1 MKTFIKYVL
10 ILGVLGFLVFDLGS
24 PLWSRTAA
32 SGAAHDAAAAAAQDY
47 FGGASLSAAR
57 NDANVA
63 ALARGATVTKMQLEG
78 DGDIEVTVSRPT
90 KAYLLNNI
98 SALKNWY
105 NVTAS
110 ATAGPTDPLQ
120 S

>member
-1 MKTFIKYVL
+1 MKTFIKFVL
-10 ILGVLGFLVFDLGS
+10 IVAVLGFLVFDFGS

-32 SGAAHDAAAAAAQDY
+32 SGAAQDAAAAAAQDY
-47 FGGASLSAAR
+47 FGGSGLPAAR
-57 NDANVA
+57 TDANA
-63 ALARGATVTKMQLEG
+63 AATARGATVTKMVLES
-78 DGDIEVTVSRPT
+78 DGDIMVTVTRPA
-90 KAYLLNNI
+90 KAYVLNHI